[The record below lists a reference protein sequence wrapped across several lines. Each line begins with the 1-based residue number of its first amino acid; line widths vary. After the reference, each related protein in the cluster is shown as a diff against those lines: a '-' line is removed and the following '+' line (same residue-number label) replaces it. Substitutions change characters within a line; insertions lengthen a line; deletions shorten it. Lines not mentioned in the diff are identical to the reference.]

1 MHRNLK
7 PIKEWLPGREWKNK
21 TRSMA
26 RCSVYQWQILA
37 MHLCIGIAS
46 ITNSQVSLEQIVS
59 RRMVQLDDDV
69 MDGFLNQTKRT

>member
-1 MHRNLK
+1 
-7 PIKEWLPGREWKNK
+7 
-21 TRSMA
+21 MA

-69 MDGFLNQTKRT
+69 MDGFLSQTKRT